1 MYANHKEQ
9 KAHDEDMSLTGDA
22 FKNTIHHDVE
32 TATGIGSNL
41 DDTQGVLSRDL
52 EASRIIEYKVKN
64 ISNFDILS
72 ESAKKLAS

>member
-1 MYANHKEQ
+1 
-9 KAHDEDMSLTGDA
+9 MSLTGDA